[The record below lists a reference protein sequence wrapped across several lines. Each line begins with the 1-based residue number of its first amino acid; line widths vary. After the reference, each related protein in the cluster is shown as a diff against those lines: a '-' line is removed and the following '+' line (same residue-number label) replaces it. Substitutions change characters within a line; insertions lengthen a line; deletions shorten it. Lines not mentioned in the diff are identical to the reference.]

1 MEVNAIRQAFIEF
14 FKSKGHEF
22 VPSAPIV
29 LKNDPTLM
37 FTNAGMNQFKDI
49 FLGNKPAEHKRVA
62 NSQKCLRVSGK
73 HNDLEEVGH
82 DTYHHTMFEML
93 GNWSFSDYFKK
104 EAIEWAWEFL
114 TEVLKIDKTRLYVTV
129 FEGSAEDGLE
139 ADKEAYELW
148 KNWVDE
154 QHIIKGS
161 KKDNFW
167 EMGDTGPCGPCSEI
181 HIDIRSEEERK
192 LIPGYRLVN
201 KGNPLVI
208 EIWNLVFIQ
217 YNRMTNGKLEPL
229 SGKHVDTGMGL
240 ERLAMVLQQKK
251 SNYDTDIFQP
261 LIKRIEQLTGFK
273 YGQATKSDV
282 AMRVMADHIRAISFT
297 IADGQLPSN
306 TGAGYVIRR
315 ILRRAVRYAYSYLD
329 CKEPVLYKLVD
340 VLVQQMG
347 EYYNELKHQQ
357 SLIQKVIY
365 EEEQLFLRTLETG
378 IKRFELYIDKEQPN
392 VIDGK
397 FAFELYDTYGFPLD
411 LTQVLASE
419 RNLTVDVATFNK
431 CLDEQKERSKKDAQ
445 VETTDWIILSEQ
457 EQIQFV
463 GYDVRQIQTKI
474 LRYRRVEQKG
484 KNYYHIVLNKTPF
497 YAESGGQVGDTGF
510 IVNEFEKIEIINT
523 IKENDLIIHVSTQAP
538 KHTMIE
544 YTAVVDTEKRSM
556 TERNHSATHLL
567 HYALRRV
574 LGTHV
579 EQRGS
584 LVHPDYL
591 RFDFSHPQK
600 MSDEEIA
607 TVEWLV
613 NEMIWNAI
621 TLEEHRQ
628 IPIEEAKKM
637 GAMALF
643 GEKYDNKVRVVKFD
657 NSIELCGG
665 THVHNTAYIGLFK
678 IISES
683 AIAAGIRRIEA
694 LTHQKAWHYIESS
707 LKELNES
714 KALLSNPKDLRK
726 AIQNHLEQTKHVQK
740 KYEDLLHE
748 KVQYT
753 KKILKQQQYRVNNI
767 SVISGKVDFD
777 STDAIRDLVFQLKNQ
792 EKHAVVLVASQINNK
807 AHLALGI
814 SDDLIQNKRFNAAEL
829 IKLLAKEIKGGGGG
843 QPFFATAGGSDI
855 NGIDLALKK
864 IDTLLQS

>member
-574 LGTHV
+574 LGTHL

>member
-1 MEVNAIRQAFIEF
+1 MEVNAIRQAFIDF
-14 FKSKGHEF
+14 FKSKGHAF

-93 GNWSFSDYFKK
+93 GNWSFADYFKK

-114 TEVLKIDKTRLYVTV
+114 TEVLKIDKQRLYVTI
-129 FEGSAEDGLE
+129 FEGSADDGLE
-139 ADKEAYELW
+139 ADEEAYQLW

-181 HIDIRSEEERK
+181 HVDIRSEEERK
-192 LIPGYRLVN
+192 QLPGHLLVN
-201 KGNPLVI
+201 KGNPQVI

-217 YNRMTNGKLEPL
+217 FNRLANGKLEPL
-229 SGKHVDTGMGL
+229 AGKHVDTGMGL
-240 ERLAMVLQQKK
+240 ERLAMVMQHKT

-273 YGQATKSDV
+273 YGQDAKSDV

-340 VLVQQMG
+340 VLVNQMG
-347 EYYNELKHQQ
+347 EYYTELKQQQ
-357 SLIQKVIY
+357 SLVQKVIF
-365 EEEQLFLRTLETG
+365 EEEQSFLRTLETG
-378 IKRFELYIDKEQPN
+378 IKRFEHYIDKEQSN

-411 LTQVLASE
+411 LTQLLANE
-419 RNLTVDVATFNK
+419 KNLTVDIETFNK
-431 CLDEQKERSKKDAQ
+431 CLNEQKERSKKDAQ
-445 VETTDWIILSEQ
+445 VETTDWIVVSDH

-463 GYDVRQIQTKI
+463 GYDEIETQTKI
-474 LRYRRVEQKG
+474 VRYRRVEQKG
-484 KNYYHIVLNKTPF
+484 KNFYHIVLSRTPF
-497 YAESGGQVGDTGF
+497 YAESGGQVGDTGYIF
-510 IVNEFEKIEIINT
+510 NDTEKIEIINT
-523 IKENDLIIHVSTQAP
+523 IKENDLIIHVATKSPQNPLLA
-538 KHTMIE
+538 
-544 YTAVVDTEKRSM
+544 YTAVVDKEKRSM

-607 TVEWLV
+607 NVEWMV

-621 TLEEHRQ
+621 ALDEHREM
-628 IPIEEAKKM
+628 PIEEAKNM

-657 NSIELCGG
+657 ESIELCGG
-665 THVHNTAYIGLFK
+665 THVHNTAQIGLFK

-694 LTHQKAWHYIESS
+694 ITHKKAWQYIESN
-707 LKELNES
+707 LRELNES
-714 KALLSNPKDLRK
+714 KELLSNAKDLKK
-726 AIQNHLEQTKHVQK
+726 AIQNQLEQTKLIQK

-748 KVQYT
+748 KVQHT
-753 KKILKQQQYRVNNI
+753 KNMLKQQQYRVNDI

-777 STDAIRDLVFQLKNQ
+777 NTDAIRDLVFQLKNQ

-814 SDDLIQNKRFNAAEL
+814 SDDLTQNNKFNAAEL
-829 IKLLAKEIKGGGGG
+829 IKQLAKEIKGGGGG
-843 QPFFATAGGSDI
+843 QPFFATAGGSDV
-855 NGIDLALKK
+855 NGIDQALKK
-864 IDTLLQS
+864 IDSLLQS